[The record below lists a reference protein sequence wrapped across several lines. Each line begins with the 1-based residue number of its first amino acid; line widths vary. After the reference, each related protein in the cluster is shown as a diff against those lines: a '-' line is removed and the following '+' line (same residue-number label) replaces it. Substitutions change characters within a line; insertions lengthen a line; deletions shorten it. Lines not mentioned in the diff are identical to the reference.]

1 MASDLWDEPDNP
13 DTEYECPVC
22 KQPIKLIQVFS
33 HIQSH
38 RDRGDV
44 REYHEGWIA
53 GLLYVAVGVV
63 SGIKPKPLWL
73 KLALENYNRTRKDWN
88 AGKPV
93 RIRIIQGGGVGTGK
107 RK

>member
-44 REYHEGWIA
+44 RKRHEEWIA

-63 SGIKPKPLWL
+63 SGIKPKPKWL
-73 KLALENYNRTRKDWN
+73 KAVLKHYNRTRRVLKP
-88 AGKPV
+88 GKPV
-93 RIRIIQGGGVGTGK
+93 RAKILQGGAVEMGK
-107 RK
+107 R